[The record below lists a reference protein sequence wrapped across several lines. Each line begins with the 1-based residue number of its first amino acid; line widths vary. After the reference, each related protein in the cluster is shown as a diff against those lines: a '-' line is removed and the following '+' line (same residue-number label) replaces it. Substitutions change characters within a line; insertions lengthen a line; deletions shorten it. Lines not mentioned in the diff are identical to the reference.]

1 MKRKRS
7 TEGFTL
13 FELAVALLIMGS
25 MAALAAPGLGEMMA
39 DSRASAA
46 TEELV
51 RLHRV
56 IRARVN
62 ETGLAH
68 LLTFSAASSAAGSS
82 GLGQLRLY
90 EGMNNRCRQ
99 TPWMQTING
108 TPAQGHTPI
117 EIVDLASS
125 QYNLAPASG
134 AAVSDSDTGRH
145 VVTVRADADATA
157 AILCFEPGGTSYVG
171 ATDGTSAAIGF
182 TFTPQITPVIF
193 TVRRT
198 ITMAGGTK
206 ESRGVDRQVIFP
218 AGGNGRFRL

>member
-1 MKRKRS
+1 M
-7 TEGFTL
+7 
-13 FELAVALLIMGS
+13 AV
-25 MAALAAPGLGEMMA
+25 LAAPGLGEMMA

-68 LLTFSAASSAAGSS
+68 LLTFSAASSAIGSN
-82 GLGQLRLY
+82 GLGQFTLY

-99 TPWMQTING
+99 TPWMQTIDG
-108 TPAQGHTPI
+108 TAAEGHTPI

-125 QYNLAPASG
+125 QYNIAPGSG
-134 AAVSDSDTGRH
+134 AVSETDTGRH
-145 VVTVRADADATA
+145 VVTVRADDGAIA

-171 ATDGTSAAIGF
+171 AIDGTSAAIGY
-182 TFTPQITPVIF
+182 TFTPQLAPVIF
-193 TVRRT
+193 TVSRT
-198 ITMAGGTK
+198 MTLSGGTK

>member
-13 FELAVALLIMGS
+13 FELSVALLIMGS
-25 MAALAAPGLGEMMA
+25 MAALAAPGLGEMMS

-46 TEELV
+46 AEELV

-62 ETGLAH
+62 DTGLAH
-68 LLTFSAASSAAGSS
+68 LLTFSAAANAGGSQ
-82 GLGQLRLY
+82 GLGQFRLY

-125 QYNLAPASG
+125 QYNIAPSSG
-134 AAVSDSDTGRH
+134 VGPTATDTGRH
-145 VVTVRADADATA
+145 VVIARVGAGAIAAT
-157 AILCFEPGGTSYVG
+157 LCFEPGGTSYTG
-171 ATDGTSAAIGF
+171 ATDGTSTAIGF
-182 TFTPQITPVIF
+182 TFTPQATPVIF
-193 TVRRT
+193 AVTRS
-198 ITMAGGTK
+198 ITMSGGTR
-206 ESRGVDRQVIFP
+206 ESRGVDRRVIFP
-218 AGGNGRFRL
+218 AGGNGRFRI

>member
-1 MKRKRS
+1 MTRKRS

-13 FELAVALLIMGS
+13 FELSVALLIMGS

-39 DSRASAA
+39 DTRASAA

-62 ETGLAH
+62 DTGLAH
-68 LLTFSAASSAAGSS
+68 LLTFSAATNAGGSN
-82 GLGQLRLY
+82 GLGQFRLY

-108 TPAQGHTPI
+108 TAAQGHTPI

-125 QYNLAPASG
+125 QYNIPPSG
-134 AAVSDSDTGRH
+134 SAASDSDTGRH
-145 VVTVRADADATA
+145 VVIVRSDADGTA
-157 AILCFEPGGTSYVG
+157 ATLCFEPGGTSYIG
-171 ATDGTSAAIGF
+171 ATDATSAAIGF
-182 TFTPQITPVIF
+182 TFTPQVAPVIF
-193 TVRRT
+193 SVTRS
-198 ITMAGGTK
+198 ITMSGGTK
-206 ESRGVDRQVIFP
+206 ESRGVERQVIFP
-218 AGGNGRFRL
+218 AGGNGRFRI